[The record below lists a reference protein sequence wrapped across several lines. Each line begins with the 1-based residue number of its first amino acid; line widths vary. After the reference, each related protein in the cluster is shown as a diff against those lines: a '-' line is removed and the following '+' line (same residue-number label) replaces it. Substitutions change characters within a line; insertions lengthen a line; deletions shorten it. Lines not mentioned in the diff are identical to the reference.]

1 MSEKFTQTDWFLD
14 IEPYGVHVSYKDPAG
29 FHRSLAWLGEKSSMS
44 REENLANAYM
54 MSASKELYQSEKEN
68 LEILKIDLAVYEKIA
83 ELVKTDK
90 DVQEAWS
97 LMFPTLPVTY
107 PQEVVVYTKERIEQ
121 TERILKKAR
130 GGK

>member
-1 MSEKFTQTDWFLD
+1 MKEKFTQADWFLD
-14 IEPYGVHVSYKDPAG
+14 IESHGVHVSYKDPAG
-29 FHRSLAWLGEKSSMS
+29 FHHRLAWLGEKSSMN

-68 LEILKIDLAVYEKIA
+68 LEILKIDLEVYEKVA
-83 ELVKTDK
+83 ELLKTDK

-97 LMFPTLPVTY
+97 HVFPTIPATC
-107 PQEVVVYTKERIEQ
+107 PQEAVAYTKERIEQ

-130 GGK
+130 GGE